1 MELPPRDPFGDYLQ
15 GLDLLQKLEKKR
27 RQVEEARNRN
37 PESDVDW
44 EAVDENVRRGM
55 ERTLDLLSTYEA
67 EMEAVLRAVAD
78 RADEGRQLF
87 LRISDSYHSLKGQ
100 MPENWESHDGHEQA
114 LWREV
119 SETYAAL
126 YKIWFSTL
134 TSEERSHLDRS

>member
-44 EAVDENVRRGM
+44 EAVDENVKRGM

-134 TSEERSHLDRS
+134 TSEECSHLDRS

>member
-1 MELPPRDPFGDYLQ
+1 
-15 GLDLLQKLEKKR
+15 
-27 RQVEEARNRN
+27 
-37 PESDVDW
+37 
-44 EAVDENVRRGM
+44 M

>member
-37 PESDVDW
+37 PESEVDW
-44 EAVDENVRRGM
+44 EAVDQNVKLGM
-55 ERTLDLLSTYEA
+55 ERTLDLLATYEA
-67 EMEAVLRAVAD
+67 EMEAVLRTVAD

-87 LRISDSYHSLKGQ
+87 LRISDNYHSLKGQ

-134 TSEERSHLDRS
+134 TSEERSHLKHP

>member
-37 PESDVDW
+37 PESEVDW
-44 EAVDENVRRGM
+44 EAVDQNVKLGM
-55 ERTLDLLSTYEA
+55 ERTLDLLATYEA
-67 EMEAVLRAVAD
+67 EMEAVLRTVAD

-87 LRISDSYHSLKGQ
+87 LRISDNYHSLKGQ

-134 TSEERSHLDRS
+134 TSEERSHLEHP

>member
-1 MELPPRDPFGDYLQ
+1 
-15 GLDLLQKLEKKR
+15 
-27 RQVEEARNRN
+27 
-37 PESDVDW
+37 
-44 EAVDENVRRGM
+44 VDENVKRGM

-67 EMEAVLRAVAD
+67 EMEAVLRTVAD

>member
-44 EAVDENVRRGM
+44 EAVDENVKRGM

-87 LRISDSYHSLKGQ
+87 LRISDSYHSLILKRKMTG
-100 MPENWESHDGHEQA
+100 
-114 LWREV
+114 
-119 SETYAAL
+119 
-126 YKIWFSTL
+126 
-134 TSEERSHLDRS
+134 